1 MEGMRRMLSY
11 VRRCVDDYEMIHPQ
25 DKIAVGLSGGKDS
38 LALLVTLS
46 ELRRFYPH
54 SFSLC
59 AITVDMGFSD
69 GTDYH
74 WVQELCD
81 RLEVPFYIQTSQ
93 IAQVIFDVRKDHNP
107 CSLCAKMRRGLL
119 NRTATQL
126 GYSKVALGHHFDDVV
141 ETFMLNLFQ
150 EGRLGTFS
158 PVTYLSRTNVTVIRP
173 MLYAPEK
180 AISYFVRKNQLPV
193 VKSTCPADGKTK
205 REEMKLL
212 LRQLERENKGLKH
225 RIFHAM
231 QKAGLDGLCMTKL
244 KQKHDNDLK

>member
-54 SFSLC
+54 PFSLC

-93 IAQVIFDVRKDHNP
+93 IAQVIFDVRKEHNP

-141 ETFMLNLFQ
+141 ETFMLNLFA
-150 EGRLGTFS
+150 GRSSGNFFTGDIFEPHKCNGDSAHALCAGKSDF
-158 PVTYLSRTNVTVIRP
+158 LFC
-173 MLYAPEK
+173 EK
-180 AISYFVRKNQLPV
+180 ESTSCCEKYMPCGRKN
-193 VKSTCPADGKTK
+193 
-205 REEMKLL
+205 
-212 LRQLERENKGLKH
+212 
-225 RIFHAM
+225 
-231 QKAGLDGLCMTKL
+231 KARRNETVAAAVGT
-244 KQKHDNDLK
+244 